1 MAEATTS
8 QAHEAPIAPPHENR
22 STRPKK
28 KNCIVSGSKFNL
40 RRSPEK
46 GAATM
51 TMLTVQTNSMKRSYR
66 NSLWTQLDA
75 ASCSL
80 VSFAS
85 KSPAGFDRLGGPPPV
100 PC

>member
-1 MAEATTS
+1 MTT
-8 QAHEAPIAPPHENR
+8 
-22 STRPKK
+22 
-28 KNCIVSGSKFNL
+28 
-40 RRSPEK
+40 
-46 GAATM
+46 
-51 TMLTVQTNSMKRSYR
+51 LTVRTNPMKRSYR
-66 NSLWTQLDA
+66 NSLWPQFDA